1 MVARVVVMFTTV
13 IVALWA
19 TVGIWIA
26 FELVLI
32 KRDSSRDKGST
43 DQDQGT
49 RIVNALAVQ
58 GAIVLGAVATTA
70 VPQLRMPNY
79 DWITAFGL
87 LVMWSGLAIRVW
99 AVVTLGQAFR
109 TTVEV
114 DEHQTV
120 NADGPYKWV
129 RHPSYSG
136 LILILIG
143 FGIGIGNWLSL
154 AICAFLPTI
163 ALIRRIRIEEDE
175 MIRVLG
181 PDYEAYREGTKRL
194 VPGLW

>member
-1 MVARVVVMFTTV
+1 MFTTV

-19 TVGIWIA
+19 TVGIWLA
-26 FELVLI
+26 FELLLI

-49 RIVNALAVQ
+49 RIVNALAVE
-58 GAIVLGAVATTA
+58 GAIVSGAVATSA
-70 VPQLRMPNY
+70 VPQLRMPEY
-79 DWITAFGL
+79 KWITVFGL
-87 LVMWSGLAIRVW
+87 LVMWSGLAISVC
-99 AVVTLGQAFR
+99 AVITLGQAFR

-120 NADGPYKWV
+120 KSDGPYKWV

-143 FGIGIGNWLSL
+143 FGTAVGNWLSL
-154 AICAFLPTI
+154 AICAVLPTI
-163 ALIRRIRIEEDE
+163 ALIRRIRIEENE

>member
-1 MVARVVVMFTTV
+1 MFATV

-19 TVGIWIA
+19 TVGVWIA

-49 RIVNALAVQ
+49 RIVNALTVQ

-70 VPQLRMPNY
+70 VPQLRMPDY
-79 DWITAFGL
+79 DWITALGL
-87 LVMWSGLAIRVW
+87 LVMWSGHAIRVW

-114 DEHQTV
+114 DKHQAV
-120 NADGPYKWV
+120 KADGPYK
-129 RHPSYSG
+129 
-136 LILILIG
+136 
-143 FGIGIGNWLSL
+143 
-154 AICAFLPTI
+154 
-163 ALIRRIRIEEDE
+163 
-175 MIRVLG
+175 
-181 PDYEAYREGTKRL
+181 
-194 VPGLW
+194 

>member
-1 MVARVVVMFTTV
+1 V
-13 IVALWA
+13 IVALWV
-19 TVGIWIA
+19 TVGIWVA
-26 FELVLI
+26 FELILI
-32 KRDSSRDKGST
+32 KRDGSRDKGST
-43 DQDQGT
+43 DQDHGT
-49 RIVNALAVQ
+49 RIVNALAAQ
-58 GAIVLGAVATTA
+58 GAIVLGAVAATA
-70 VPQLRMPNY
+70 VPQLRMPSH
-79 DWITAFGL
+79 DWLTGFGL

-120 NADGPYKWV
+120 NAEGPYKWV

-136 LILILIG
+136 LILIVTG
-143 FGIGIGNWLSL
+143 FGIAIGNWLSL
-154 AICAFLPTI
+154 AICAVLPII
-163 ALIRRIRIEEDE
+163 AVIRRIRIEEDE

-181 PDYEAYREGTKRL
+181 LEYEAYCKGRKRL